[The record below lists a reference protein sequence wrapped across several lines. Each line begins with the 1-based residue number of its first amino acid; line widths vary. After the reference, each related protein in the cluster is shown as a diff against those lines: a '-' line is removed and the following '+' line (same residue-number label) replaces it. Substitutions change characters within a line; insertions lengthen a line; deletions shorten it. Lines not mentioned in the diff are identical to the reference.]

1 MRAPSFLSVADVAV
15 SVTDEIKAQIDIVD
29 LVSESVALQRSGQTF
44 KARCPFHAEKTP
56 SFVVDPRRQ
65 TWRCFGAC
73 AEGGDV
79 FSWVMKRESVE
90 FREAL
95 TRLAQRAGVRLQP
108 RSPESEARDEARK
121 RLLAANEAALA
132 WWRQLL
138 EAQEG
143 QTARDYLAQR
153 GLDAESVEQFAI
165 GVAPSDPDGLSRRLG
180 SRGFR
185 SEELERAGLVVVTEQ
200 GPRDRFRDRLMFPI
214 RSARGELVGFGG
226 RTLIDEPAKYVNTPE
241 SPLFEKRSLLYG
253 LNLARDAIRRAGHVI
268 VVEGYTDVISAHT
281 HGTPQTVASMGT
293 SLTDSQVALLKPLTR
308 DIRFALDPDTAGQAA
323 TRRGIDTA
331 RAGMGAE
338 AHVQINP
345 RGIIRQQDELAA
357 DIRIIELP
365 EGRDPDDLIRSEPQR
380 WAALIES
387 APPFL
392 DWLFARGREEHNLDD
407 PRGRSTFVRDLA
419 PLVQSIADPVVRGEY
434 LQRLAAL
441 GRVDAAAIPRGT
453 SSPDHRSARPPG
465 PDDGAPQPRRIVDR
479 VQEYLLH
486 LAVSRDEAAG
496 AIELETLALIDNAED
511 RAILAACLEQAGSDW
526 ADELPASTQERIADL
541 RRAAEA
547 LPPLT
552 RDEACA
558 AAREACERLGAR
570 RTRESLRLQSQ
581 NIARI
586 EEQLDRAAVAE
597 AAAAYNKGS
606 ADDLDEEL
614 SEAAARVVQARDDA
628 LSLHH
633 RQRGAQPRSD
643 EHERAEAGAASHVRS
658 RQ

>member
-1 MRAPSFLSVADVAV
+1 M

-73 AEGGDV
+73 AEGGDA

-95 TRLAQRAGVRLQP
+95 SRLAQRAGIRLQP
-108 RSPESEARDEARK
+108 RSPEAEARDEARK
-121 RLLAANEAALA
+121 RLLAANEAALI

-138 EAQEG
+138 NAQEG
-143 QTARDYLAQR
+143 QTAREHLAQR
-153 GLDAESVEQFAI
+153 GLGSDSIERFGI
-165 GVAPSDPDGLSRRLG
+165 GVAPSEPDGLIRHLG
-180 SRGFR
+180 ARGFR
-185 SEELERAGLVVVTEQ
+185 SEDLEQAGLIVMTEQ

-214 RSARGELVGFGG
+214 RSTRGDCVGFGG

-253 LNLARDAIRRAGHVI
+253 LNLARDAIRSAGHVI
-268 VVEGYTDVISAHT
+268 VVEGYTDVISAHE

-293 SLTDSQVALLKPLTR
+293 SLTDAQVRLLKPLTR
-308 DIRFALDPDTAGQAA
+308 DIRFALDADTAGQAA
-323 TRRGIDTA
+323 TRRGIETA

-338 AHVQINP
+338 PRVAIDP
-345 RGIIRQQDELAA
+345 RGLIRQQDELAA

-365 EGRDPDDLIRSEPQR
+365 EGRDPDDLIRSDPHV
-380 WAALIES
+380 WAQLVDD

-392 DWLFARGREEHNLDD
+392 DWLFERGRETHDLDDARGRSN
-407 PRGRSTFVRDLA
+407 FVRELA
-419 PLVQSIADPVVRGEY
+419 PLVRAIADPIVRGEY

-441 GRVDAAAIPRGT
+441 GRVDAGALPRGT
-453 SSPDHRSARPPG
+453 SGDSGRRAAPPPGG
-465 PDDGAPQPRRIVDR
+465 PDDETQPQRRSADN
-479 VQEYLLH
+479 VQEYLLR
-486 LAVSRDEAAG
+486 LAVSRSEAAA
-496 AIELETLALIDNAED
+496 AIEHGALALIDDAED
-511 RAILAACLEQAGSDW
+511 RAILAARLDRADAEW
-526 ADELPASTQERIADL
+526 ADDLPASTHERIADL
-541 RRAAEA
+541 RRSADA

-552 RDEACA
+552 REEARA
-558 AAREACERLGAR
+558 AAQEACERLAAR
-570 RTRESLRLQSQ
+570 RTRESLRLQTQ

-586 EEQLDRAAVAE
+586 EQELDRTAVAE
-597 AAAAYNKGS
+597 AAAAYNAGD
-606 ADDLDEEL
+606 ADELTEEL
-614 SEAAARVVQARDDA
+614 SEAAARVIQARDDA

-633 RQRGAQPRSD
+633 PQRPAARRDD
-643 EHERAEAGAASHVRS
+643 EQELARPATQGS

>member
-1 MRAPSFLSVADVAV
+1 M

-73 AEGGDV
+73 AEGGDA

-95 TRLAQRAGVRLQP
+95 ARLAQRAGIRLQP
-108 RSPESEARDEARK
+108 RSPEVEARDEARK
-121 RLLAANEAALA
+121 RLLNANEAALI

-138 EAQEG
+138 NAQEG
-143 QTARDYLAQR
+143 QTAREHLAQR
-153 GLDAESVEQFAI
+153 GLGSDSIERFGI
-165 GVAPSDPDGLSRRLG
+165 GVAPSEPDGLIRHLG
-180 SRGFR
+180 ARGFR
-185 SEELERAGLVVVTEQ
+185 SEDLEQAGLIVMTEQ

-214 RSARGELVGFGG
+214 RSTRGDCVGFGG

-253 LNLARDAIRRAGHVI
+253 LNLARDAIRSAGHVI
-268 VVEGYTDVISAHT
+268 VVEGYTDVISAHE

-293 SLTDSQVALLKPLTR
+293 SLTDAQVRLLKPLTR
-308 DIRFALDPDTAGQAA
+308 DIRFALDADTAGQAA
-323 TRRGIDTA
+323 TRRGIETA

-338 AHVQINP
+338 PRVAIDP
-345 RGIIRQQDELAA
+345 RGLIRQQDELAA

-365 EGRDPDDLIRSEPQR
+365 EGRDPDDLIRSDPHV
-380 WAALIES
+380 WAQLVDD

-392 DWLFARGREEHNLDD
+392 DWLFERGRETHDLDDARGRSN
-407 PRGRSTFVRDLA
+407 FVRELA
-419 PLVQSIADPVVRGEY
+419 PLVQAIADPIVRGEY

-441 GRVDAAAIPRGT
+441 GRVDAGALPRGT
-453 SSPDHRSARPPG
+453 SSDSGRHAAPPPGG
-465 PDDGAPQPRRIVDR
+465 PDDETQPQRRSADN
-479 VQEYLLH
+479 VQEYLLR
-486 LAVSRDEAAG
+486 LAVSRSEAAA
-496 AIELETLALIDNAED
+496 AIEHGALALIDDAED
-511 RAILAACLEQAGSDW
+511 RAILAARLDRADAEW
-526 ADELPASTQERIADL
+526 ADDLPASTHERIADL
-541 RRAAEA
+541 RRSADA

-552 RDEACA
+552 REEARA
-558 AAREACERLGAR
+558 AAQEACERLAAR
-570 RTRESLRLQSQ
+570 RTRESLRLQTQ

-586 EEQLDRAAVAE
+586 EQELDRTAVAE
-597 AAAAYNKGS
+597 AAAAYNAGD
-606 ADDLDEEL
+606 ADELTEEL
-614 SEAAARVVQARDDA
+614 SEAAARVIQARDDA

-633 RQRGAQPRSD
+633 PQRPAARRDD
-643 EHERAEAGAASHVRS
+643 EQELARPATQGS

>member
-1 MRAPSFLSVADVAV
+1 M

-73 AEGGDV
+73 AEGGDI

-95 TRLAQRAGVRLQP
+95 TRLAQRAGIQLQP
-108 RSPESEARDEARK
+108 RTPEAAARDEARQ
-121 RLLAANEAALA
+121 RLLAANEAALV

-138 EAQEG
+138 TAQEG
-143 QTARDYLAQR
+143 QTAREHLAQR
-153 GLDAESVEQFAI
+153 GLGTDSVEKFGI
-165 GVAPSDPDGLSRRLG
+165 GAAPSEPDGLVHRLG
-180 SRGFR
+180 ARGFR
-185 SEELERAGLVVVTEQ
+185 SEELERAGLIVMTEQ

-214 RSARGELVGFGG
+214 RNARGDLVGFGG
-226 RTLIDEPAKYVNTPE
+226 RTLVDEPAKYVNTPE

-253 LNLARDAIRRAGHVI
+253 LNLARDAIRSAGHVI
-268 VVEGYTDVISAHT
+268 VVEGYTDVISAHE
-281 HGTPQTVASMGT
+281 HGAAQTVASMGT
-293 SLTDSQVALLKPLTR
+293 SLTDAQVRLLKPLTR
-308 DIRFALDPDTAGQAA
+308 DIRFALDADTAGQAA
-323 TRRGIDTA
+323 TRRGIETA

-338 AHVQINP
+338 PRVQINP
-345 RGIIRQQDELAA
+345 RGLIRQQDELAA

-365 EGRDPDDLIRSEPQR
+365 QGRDPDDLIRSEPHI
-380 WAALIES
+380 WAQLVED

-392 DWLFARGREEHNLDD
+392 DWLFERGRETHDLEQ
-407 PRGRSTFVRDLA
+407 PRGRSDFVHELA
-419 PLVQSIADPVVRGEY
+419 PLVQAIADPIVRGEY

-441 GRVDAAAIPRGT
+441 GRVDVGALPRGT
-453 SSPDHRSARPPG
+453 SGGPGGRAAPPPG
-465 PDDGAPQPRRIVDR
+465 PDDEPQPQRRSADN
-479 VQEYLLH
+479 VQEYLLR
-486 LAVSRDEAAG
+486 LAVNRSEAAA
-496 AIELETLALIDNAED
+496 AIEHGALALIDDAED
-511 RAILAACLEQAGSDW
+511 RAILAARLDCADAEW
-526 ADELPASTQERIADL
+526 ANDLPASTQERIADL
-541 RRAAEA
+541 RRSADA

-552 RDEACA
+552 LDEARA

-570 RTRESLRLQSQ
+570 RIRESLRLQTQ

-586 EEQLDRAAVAE
+586 EQELDRSAVAE
-597 AAAAYNKGS
+597 AAAAYS
-606 ADDLDEEL
+606 AGDTDELSEEL

-628 LSLHH
+628 LSLHQPH
-633 RQRGAQPRSD
+633 RPAARRGD
-643 EHERAEAGAASHVRS
+643 EQELARPATRGS

>member
-1 MRAPSFLSVADVAV
+1 M

-73 AEGGDV
+73 AEGGDI

-95 TRLAQRAGVRLQP
+95 SRLAQRAGIQLQP
-108 RSPESEARDEARK
+108 RSPEAAARDEARQ
-121 RLLAANEAALA
+121 RLLAANEAALV

-138 EAQEG
+138 DAQEG
-143 QTARDYLAQR
+143 QTAREHLAQR
-153 GLDAESVEQFAI
+153 GLGADSVEKFGI
-165 GVAPSDPDGLSRRLG
+165 GAAPSEPDGLVHRLG
-180 SRGFR
+180 ARGFR
-185 SEELERAGLVVVTEQ
+185 SEELERAGLVVMTEQ

-214 RSARGELVGFGG
+214 RNARGDCVGFGG

-253 LNLARDAIRRAGHVI
+253 LNLARDAIRSAGHVI
-268 VVEGYTDVISAHT
+268 VVEGYTDVISAHE
-281 HGTPQTVASMGT
+281 HGAAQTVASMGT
-293 SLTDSQVALLKPLTR
+293 SLTDAQVRLLKPLTR
-308 DIRFALDPDTAGQAA
+308 DIRFALDADTAGQAA
-323 TRRGIDTA
+323 TRRGIETA

-338 AHVQINP
+338 PRVQINP
-345 RGIIRQQDELAA
+345 RGLIRQQDELAA

-365 EGRDPDDLIRSEPQR
+365 QGRDPDDLIRSEPHV
-380 WAALIES
+380 WAQLVED

-392 DWLFARGREEHNLDD
+392 DWLFERGRETHDLEQ
-407 PRGRSTFVRDLA
+407 PRGRSDFVRELA
-419 PLVQSIADPVVRGEY
+419 SLVQGIADPIVRGEY

-441 GRVDAAAIPRGT
+441 GRVDVGALPRGT
-453 SSPDHRSARPPG
+453 SGDPGSRAAPPPG
-465 PDDGAPQPRRIVDR
+465 PDDEPQPQRRSGDT
-479 VQEYLLH
+479 VQEYLLR
-486 LAVSRDEAAG
+486 LAVSRSEAAA
-496 AIELETLALIDNAED
+496 AIEHGALTLIDDAED
-511 RAILAACLEQAGSDW
+511 RAILAARLDCADAEW
-526 ADELPASTQERIADL
+526 ADDLPTSTQERIADL
-541 RRAAEA
+541 RRSADV

-552 RDEACA
+552 RDEARA

-570 RTRESLRLQSQ
+570 RTRESLRLQAQ

-586 EEQLDRAAVAE
+586 EQELDRSAVAE
-597 AAAAYNKGS
+597 AAAAYS
-606 ADDLDEEL
+606 AGDADELSEEL

-628 LSLHH
+628 LSLHQPH
-633 RQRGAQPRSD
+633 RPAARRGD
-643 EHERAEAGAASHVRS
+643 EQELARPATRGS
-658 RQ
+658 RE

>member
-1 MRAPSFLSVADVAV
+1 M

-73 AEGGDV
+73 AEGGDA

-95 TRLAQRAGVRLQP
+95 SRLAQRAGIRLQP
-108 RSPESEARDEARK
+108 RSPEAEARDEARK
-121 RLLAANEAALA
+121 RLLAANEAALI

-138 EAQEG
+138 NAQEG
-143 QTARDYLAQR
+143 QTAREHLAQR
-153 GLDAESVEQFAI
+153 GLGSDSIERFGI
-165 GVAPSDPDGLSRRLG
+165 GVAPSEPDGLIRHLG
-180 SRGFR
+180 ARGFR
-185 SEELERAGLVVVTEQ
+185 SEDLEQAGLIVMTEQ

-214 RSARGELVGFGG
+214 RSTRGDCVGFGG

-253 LNLARDAIRRAGHVI
+253 LNLARDAIRSAGHVI
-268 VVEGYTDVISAHT
+268 VVEGYTDVISAHE

-293 SLTDSQVALLKPLTR
+293 SLTDAQVRLLKPLTR
-308 DIRFALDPDTAGQAA
+308 DIRFALDADTAGQAA
-323 TRRGIDTA
+323 TRRGIETA

-338 AHVQINP
+338 PRVAIDP
-345 RGIIRQQDELAA
+345 RGLIRQQDELAA

-365 EGRDPDDLIRSEPQR
+365 EGRDPDDLIRSDPHV
-380 WAALIES
+380 WAQLVDD

-392 DWLFARGREEHNLDD
+392 DWLFERGRETHDLDDARGRSN
-407 PRGRSTFVRDLA
+407 FVRELA
-419 PLVQSIADPVVRGEY
+419 PLVQAIADPIVRGEY

-441 GRVDAAAIPRGT
+441 GRVDAGALPRGT
-453 SSPDHRSARPPG
+453 SGDSGRRAAPPPGG
-465 PDDGAPQPRRIVDR
+465 PDDETQPQRRSADN
-479 VQEYLLH
+479 VQEYLLR
-486 LAVSRDEAAG
+486 LAVSRSEAAA
-496 AIELETLALIDNAED
+496 AIEHGALALIDDAED
-511 RAILAACLEQAGSDW
+511 RAILAARLDRTDAEW
-526 ADELPASTQERIADL
+526 ADDLPASTHERIADL
-541 RRAAEA
+541 RRSADA

-552 RDEACA
+552 REEARA
-558 AAREACERLGAR
+558 AAQEACERLAAR
-570 RTRESLRLQSQ
+570 RTRESLRLQTQ

-586 EEQLDRAAVAE
+586 EQELDRTAVAE
-597 AAAAYNKGS
+597 AAAAYNAGD
-606 ADDLDEEL
+606 ADELTEEL
-614 SEAAARVVQARDDA
+614 SEAAARVIQARDDA

-633 RQRGAQPRSD
+633 PQRPAARRDD
-643 EHERAEAGAASHVRS
+643 EQELARPATQGS

>member
-1 MRAPSFLSVADVAV
+1 M

-73 AEGGDV
+73 AEGGDA
-79 FSWVMKRESVE
+79 FSWVMKREGVE

-95 TRLAQRAGVRLQP
+95 TRLAQRAGVRLEP

-165 GVAPSDPDGLSRRLG
+165 GVAPSEPDGLSRRLG
-180 SRGFR
+180 ARGFR

-293 SLTDSQVALLKPLTR
+293 SLTESQLKLLEPLTR
-308 DIRFALDPDTAGQAA
+308 DIRFALDADTAGASA
-323 TRRGIDTA
+323 TQRSKEAA
-331 RAGMGAE
+331 RAALAFAGKVVVESGGPTYPGRSTEE
-338 AHVQINP
+338 AFDFRV
-345 RGIIRQQDELAA
+345 IR
-357 DIRIIELP
+357 LP
-365 EGRDPDDLIRSEPQR
+365 QGNDPDALIRSDPQL
-380 WAALIES
+380 WSQLIDE
-387 APPFL
+387 APPLVDWVL
-392 DWLFARGREEHNLDD
+392 DRIRVLHDLDS
-407 PRGRSTFVRDLA
+407 PGGRSSYAVEATSFLA
-419 PLVQSIADPVVRGEY
+419 SVDSPFLRTEY
-434 LQRLAAL
+434 QNRLAREL
-441 GRVDAAAIPRGT
+441 GVDVSELP
-453 SSPDHRSARPPG
+453 RPPRSR
-465 PDDGAPQPRRIVDR
+465 QRRYEANVPAEEQETWKRPVDL
-479 VQEYLLH
+479 VQEYLVQ
-486 LAVSRDEAAG
+486 LAIHRREAADELDSDVLNLIEG
-496 AIELETLALIDNAED
+496 AELRE
-511 RAILAACLEQAGSDW
+511 ILAARLTRGDDTDW
-526 ADELPASTQERIADL
+526 QDQLLASTRDL
-541 RRAAEA
+541 AESLLKEA
-547 LPPLT
+547 QDLPPMTEDDARL
-552 RDEACA
+552 
-558 AAREACERLGAR
+558 AARDVTQRLITL

-586 EEQLDRAAVAE
+586 EEQLDRSAVAE
-597 AAAAYNKGS
+597 AAAAFNAGG
-606 ADDLDEEL
+606 ADDLNEEL

-633 RQRGAQPRSD
+633 RRRGGQPRD
-643 EHERAEAGAASHVRS
+643 DDHERTGAGAASHVRS